1 MPGMTGLWRP
11 LERGKAAEL
20 RGVPWRRRLA
30 RSLSLLF
37 VVMGSLDVVSTNAGL
52 AAGYVEGNPVMR
64 LMQDQLGAWWAAP
77 KAAGHLALA
86 SMFLWLPTRRLLA
99 VAGVMVE
106 AATPRS
112 LALALAGAFVVPG

>member
-30 RSLSLLF
+30 RSLALLF

-64 LMQDQLGAWWAAP
+64 LMQEQLGAWWAVP
-77 KAAGHLALA
+77 KAAGHFALA
-86 SMFLWLPTRRLLA
+86 SIWLWLPTRRLLV
-99 VAGVMVE
+99 VAGVITVYYL
-106 AATPRS
+106 AKVIHSFS
-112 LALALAGAFVVPG
+112 LVVSPA